1 MIGTS
6 KANESH
12 SQVKKKRD
20 LHADLAI
27 CDAATPGPWDS
38 ADTTDGFY
46 ILDADDYV
54 LAATLERAVDATF
67 ILESRQG
74 WPEAIRRA
82 IAAEAENERLRE
94 ALIEIAWRG
103 YDEGLS
109 AYFYSP
115 ENHARCVDIAR
126 DVLLK

>member
-1 MIGTS
+1 MA
-6 KANESH
+6 ANN
-12 SQVKKKRD
+12 KRD

-27 CDAATPGPWDS
+27 CDAATPGPWKEGTSEYESSGGVWCVD
-38 ADTTDGFY
+38 
-46 ILDADDYV
+46 IVV
-54 LAATLERAVDATF
+54 LGVTAEVYEDENATF
-67 ILESRQG
+67 IVESRQG

-82 IAAEAENERLRE
+82 IAAEAESERLRE

>member
-1 MIGTS
+1 MKTE
-6 KANESH
+6 KR
-12 SQVKKKRD
+12 RD
-20 LHADLAI
+20 LHADLE
-27 CDAATPGPWDS
+27 G
-38 ADTTDGFY
+38 
-46 ILDADDYV
+46 
-54 LAATLERAVDATF
+54 LERFENGYIPEGSFDNDTSIWSYFCAA
-67 ILESRQG
+67 RKG

-82 IAAEAENERLRE
+82 IAAEAESERLRE

-103 YDEGLS
+103 YDERLS